1 MQFVQLDGEASER
14 EGMCARITSSRL
26 NASSVLGE
34 GARSVCPAGVWVCL
48 CSTAALC
55 LSVFM

>member
-1 MQFVQLDGEASER
+1 MQFVQLDVEASER

-26 NASSVLGE
+26 DASSVLGE
-34 GARSVCPAGVWVCL
+34 GALSVRPAGLWVCL